1 MLDIMLKKKVIL
13 QFYKDGLVNKG
24 YTYKDLIWINSQLIL
39 INELVNK
46 EAWNCLNELLRKT
59 NYRLLKCIHQG
70 NKNIPSIITNSYDWQ
85 LAKIEGNELEWLNKE
100 ALIFETETCTLVFSK
115 NQLHNEHKYINN
127 KWQ

>member
-1 MLDIMLKKKVIL
+1 MLDVMLKKKAIL
-13 QFYKDGLVNKG
+13 QFYKDRLTNKG
-24 YTYKDLIWINSQLIL
+24 YTYKDLIWINSQIIL

-70 NKNIPSIITNSYDWQ
+70 YENLSSIIANSYDWQ
-85 LAKIEGNELEWLNKE
+85 LAKIEGNESEWLNKE
-100 ALIFETETCTLVFSK
+100 ALVFETETCTLVFSK
-115 NQLHNEHKYINN
+115 NQLQNKHEYINN